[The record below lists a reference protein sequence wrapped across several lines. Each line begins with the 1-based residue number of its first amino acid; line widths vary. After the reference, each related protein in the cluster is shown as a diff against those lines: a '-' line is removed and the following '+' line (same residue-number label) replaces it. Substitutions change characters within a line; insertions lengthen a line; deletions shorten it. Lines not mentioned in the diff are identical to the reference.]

1 MVKFFGEGGETV
13 DGFSELISKSDELFD
28 IGAVSLAVVQDAI
41 NSEELLLKVI
51 NQVGV
56 YILIRSING

>member
-28 IGAVSLAVVQDAI
+28 IGTVSLAVVQDAI